1 MNRMG
6 KNSKFVLILLAG
18 LVILLHSTIPH
29 HHHFDSYSDPNNSNS
44 CKTEKKGESSTEAN
58 KHCHAL
64 NNIVF
69 TKANVITFNANTAS
83 TPLLFVFA
91 AFDLVRLY
99 DRVLLTTFPI
109 KDFVILKQY
118 LSSELSFRGP
128 PTLV

>member
-1 MNRMG
+1 MG
-6 KNSKFVLILLAG
+6 KNSKFILMLLAG

-29 HHHFDSYSDPNNSNS
+29 HHNFDSYSDHNNSNS
-44 CKTEKKGESSTEAN
+44 CQSEKRGESSSEAN

-69 TKANVITFNANTAS
+69 TKANAITFNANTAS
-83 TPLLFVFA
+83 TAMLFVFA

-99 DRVLLTTFPI
+99 DRVLLTIFPI
-109 KDFVILKQY
+109 KDIVILKQY

>member
-1 MNRMG
+1 MG
-6 KNSKFVLILLAG
+6 KNSKFILMLLAG

-29 HHHFDSYSDPNNSNS
+29 HHHFDSYSDHNNSNS
-44 CKTEKKGESSTEAN
+44 CQSEKRGESSSEAN

-69 TKANVITFNANTAS
+69 TKANAITFNANTAS
-83 TPLLFVFA
+83 TAMLFVFA

-99 DRVLLTTFPI
+99 DRVLLTIFPI
-109 KDFVILKQY
+109 KDIVILKQY

>member
-6 KNSKFVLILLAG
+6 KNSKFILMLLAG
-18 LVILLHSTIPH
+18 LVMLLHSTIPH
-29 HHHFDSYSDPNNSNS
+29 HHHLDSYSDHNNSNS
-44 CKTEKKGESSTEAN
+44 CQSEKKGESSSEAN

-69 TKANVITFNANTAS
+69 TKANAITFNANTAS
-83 TPLLFVFA
+83 TAMLFVFA

-99 DRVLLTTFPI
+99 DRVLLTIFPI
-109 KDFVILKQY
+109 KDIVILKQY